1 MKRLILML
9 VFALSAN
16 AGAQSAMP
24 DDIALIQE
32 IYGKSKLEVVKE
44 YLQLSES
51 QAAVF
56 QEVYDKYEKER
67 KELGTKKIQIIEEY
81 AKNYDILSESKAT
94 ELTEANLKN
103 NLDLE
108 KLLSSTHSKMK
119 KAIGGINAAKFV
131 QLEQYLQVTIRAEIQ
146 DSIPF
151 IGELDKTKKK

>member
-1 MKRLILML
+1 MKKLILML

-16 AGAQSAMP
+16 AGAQSVIP

-32 IYGKSKLEVVKE
+32 LYGKSKLEVVKE
-44 YLQLSES
+44 YLQLSEP
-51 QAAVF
+51 QASAF
-56 QEVYDKYEKER
+56 QEVYDKYEMER
-67 KELGTKKIQIIEEY
+67 KELGKKKIQILDEY
-81 AKNYDILSESKAT
+81 AKNYAILSESKAI

-108 KLLSSTHSKMK
+108 KLLSKTNSKMV

-131 QLEQYLQVTIRAEIQ
+131 QLELYLQVTIRAEIQ

-151 IGELDKTKKK
+151 IGELDKTKTK

>member
-1 MKRLILML
+1 MKKLILML

-16 AGAQSAMP
+16 VGAQSAMP

-44 YLQLSES
+44 YLQLSEPQVS
-51 QAAVF
+51 AF
-56 QEVYDKYEKER
+56 QEVYDKYEMER
-67 KELGTKKIQIIEEY
+67 KELGKKKIQILDEY
-81 AKNYDILSESKAT
+81 AKNYAILSESKAI

-108 KLLSSTHSKMK
+108 RLLSKTHSKMI

-151 IGELDKTKKK
+151 IGELDKTKTK